1 MAILISLE
9 NSRSSQD
16 LVNLINIQNQRLHF
30 FLRNAQFFVMQVLA
44 LLNTLQILNRLVNEV
59 CDVINFAQNFPII
72 ALLNKA
78 SQLLKN
84 HVDLANLVAIVI

>member
-1 MAILISLE
+1 
-9 NSRSSQD
+9 
-16 LVNLINIQNQRLHF
+16 V
-30 FLRNAQFFVMQVLA
+30 QVLA

-59 CDVINFAQNFPII
+59 CDVINLAQNLPII

-84 HVDLANLVAIVI
+84 HANLANLVAIVI

>member
-1 MAILISLE
+1 
-9 NSRSSQD
+9 
-16 LVNLINIQNQRLHF
+16 
-30 FLRNAQFFVMQVLA
+30 MQVLA

-59 CDVINFAQNFPII
+59 CDVINLAQNLSII

-84 HVDLANLVAIVI
+84 HANLANLVAIVI